1 MKRLIALTLAALLI
15 LCSAAAELPDIS
27 GLTFDEL
34 VALRDQLNLAI
45 WQSSEWQ
52 EVTVPEGLW
61 VVGEDIPAGHWTI
74 RVATPDTICNAACMD
89 KCDTITWTPLSGARY
104 FGMLIASEDYESPFG
119 DSYPTSVDMI
129 LEDGWFFKCT
139 GSVIF
144 APFAGKPDLGF
155 K

>member
-34 VALRDQLNLAI
+34 VALREQLNLAI

-52 EVTVPEGLW
+52 EVTVPGGIWEIGK
-61 VVGEDIPAGHWTI
+61 DIPAGHWVV
-74 RVATPDTICNAACMD
+74 RLAKPSATDTVWVFEKLDRPGMGPDYNYYYRFQVLISEN
-89 KCDTITWTPLSGARY
+89 
-104 FGMLIASEDYESPFG
+104 MLDYVG
-119 DSYPTSVDMI
+119 SYPASVDLIMP
-129 LEDGWFFKCT
+129 EGWYFQSSADVVFT
-139 GSVIF
+139 
-144 APFAGKPDLGF
+144 PFTGKPALGF